1 MPAHRIVFLDRET
14 IGPNVDLIKPS
25 FEHEWVEYQRTAPED
40 VAERIAGASI
50 VITNKVPVRGD
61 AIRAAAGRGLKLIQ
75 VSATGYDVADLAAA
89 RAAGVAVANVRGYA
103 HNTVPEH
110 TFALI
115 LALRRSLIG
124 YRRDVADGMWSK
136 AGQFCFFSHP
146 ISELAGS
153 TIGIIGEGVNGQ
165 GVATIAKAFGMQ
177 VWFAAHKGSDG
188 LGPLY
193 TPFDRVIAESDIITL
208 HCPLNERT
216 RNMIAAPEFARMTR
230 RPLIIN
236 TARGGL
242 VNEADLLDALDRDLV
257 AGVGFDTLVHEPAA
271 DDDPM
276 LKALDRP
283 NVIITPHV
291 AWASAEAMQTLWNQ
305 AIDQTER
312 FVRGDTFNR
321 VD

>member
-1 MPAHRIVFLDRET
+1 MPAPKIVFLDRET
-14 IGPNVDLIKPS
+14 IGPDVDLVRPS
-25 FEHEWVEYQRTAPED
+25 FEHEWIEHQRTAAHE
-40 VAERIAGASI
+40 VAERIAGAT
-50 VITNKVPVRGD
+50 VVVTNKVPVRSE
-61 AIRAAAGRGLKLIQ
+61 AIQRAAEQGLKLIQ
-75 VSATGYDVADLAAA
+75 VSATGYDVVDLDAA

-115 LALRRSLIG
+115 LALRRGLVG
-124 YRRDVADGMWSK
+124 YRQDVANGMWSK

-153 TIGIIGEGVNGQ
+153 TIGIVGEGVNGQ
-165 GVATIAKAFGMQ
+165 GVATLAKAFGMR
-177 VWFAAHKGSDG
+177 VWFAAHKGVEG

-193 TPFDRVIAESDIITL
+193 TPFDKVIADADIITL

-242 VNEADLLDALDRDLV
+242 VHEADLLDALDRDLI
-257 AGVGFDTLVHEPAA
+257 AGFGFDTLVHEPAA

-283 NVIITPHV
+283 NVIVTPHV
-291 AWASAEAMQTLWNQ
+291 AWASSEAMQALWNQ
-305 AIDQTER
+305 AVDQIER